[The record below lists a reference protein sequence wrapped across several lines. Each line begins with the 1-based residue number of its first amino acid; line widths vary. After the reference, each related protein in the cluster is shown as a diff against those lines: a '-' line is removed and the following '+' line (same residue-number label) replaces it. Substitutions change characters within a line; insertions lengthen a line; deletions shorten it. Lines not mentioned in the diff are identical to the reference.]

1 MMPNKNRIEGHFITN
16 ILIQAL
22 PAALTDFIMVATL
35 VIFGQEFGVG
45 SEDIATASTFLMAI
59 VGFMI
64 LYRISKPM
72 NWMRWTILGVSV
84 VAFIFCSTFLDQLFA
99 ISGMSQKCVMLLVV
113 FSVATEPVLRY
124 LNLLV
129 EGIVAVVKRQRAIMR
144 HRAKQKAVGKLLK

>member
-1 MMPNKNRIEGHFITN
+1 
-16 ILIQAL
+16 
-22 PAALTDFIMVATL
+22 MVATL
-35 VIFGQEFGVG
+35 VIFGQEFNVG

-72 NWMRWTILGVSV
+72 NWMRWAILIISV
-84 VAFIFCSTFLDQLFA
+84 VAFIFCSIFLDQLFA
-99 ISGMSQKCVMLLVV
+99 ISGMSRKCVMLLVV

-129 EGIVAVVKRQRAIMR
+129 ENVVAFVKKQKTNPAPQGKTEKRQENCCRPF
-144 HRAKQKAVGKLLK
+144 